1 MRHPQCSAFSFQERV
16 ARSNEEAKQKRTTS
30 VTMCY
35 KTVTYFNR
43 CSHRTSTTTFCL
55 RSTQLRPTIYHP
67 PTRHARP
74 CGTNG
79 REGNIFVQ
87 RDELCGACR
96 RVSPWYAGCSSGGR
110 SSGTRRSG
118 AATRESRHPTA
129 QTAGV
134 PPPYYPDSVPGR
146 DEPAYPVP
154 IGAAGDGRC
163 PLSEA
168 FERVVKIGGDE
179 DAQAEGSRWVSG
191 GVGEVVGMDGSR
203 ARRDKGEYDP
213 FRPPHFSDDADNG
226 GGGLPRG
233 SMPSWSGGH
242 GGHAG
247 RKARRTAGK
256 KHVRFAPKVEVL
268 YFRRDWATRTLRSL
282 SREYKGRR

>member
-1 MRHPQCSAFSFQERV
+1 
-16 ARSNEEAKQKRTTS
+16 
-30 VTMCY
+30 MCY
-35 KTVTYFNR
+35 TTVTQFIR
-43 CSHRTSTTTFCL
+43 CSHRTSTTTFCP

-96 RVSPWYAGCSSGGR
+96 RVSSWYAGGGGYSSRMKYG
-110 SSGTRRSG
+110 SRRG
-118 AATRESRHPTA
+118 EDKAPAA
-129 QTAGV
+129 QMAGV
-134 PPPYYPDSVPGR
+134 PPHQHYATQGRARPG
-146 DEPAYPVP
+146 PSGSAYPVP
-154 IGAAGDGRC
+154 TGAAGDGRC

-179 DAQAEGSRWVSG
+179 DAQVEGSRWVSG
-191 GVGEVVGMDGSR
+191 GVGEDVGMDGSR
-203 ARRDKGEYDP
+203 ARKHEGEYGP

-226 GGGLPRG
+226 G
-233 SMPSWSGGH
+233 GGH

-256 KHVRFAPKVEVL
+256 KQVRFAPKVEVL